1 MLKNFIQ
8 NLLTLKQIE
17 GRKYMPNE
25 VHTESILGAVKKEAD
40 KIDLCMRADIARL
53 KSNID
58 DLLLDVLEYGLFNGG
73 KRIRPL
79 LVVLASRLCGKMDD
93 DSYRLGV
100 AFEYLHAATLF
111 HDDIID
117 RSETRRGKQSVY
129 RKFGTIAAILAGDFL
144 HAQAMATV
152 GTFSGQA
159 GLDIFCKATTGMVD
173 GEFMQLRNA
182 EKHNLS
188 ELDYYEAIMGKTGL
202 LISAACEVGA
212 VYGGG
217 DEARVKALREYG
229 VHLGCAYQIIDDL
242 LDYQGDPGKT
252 GKAVGNDL
260 AEGKMTLP
268 LILTI
273 NKADKGDRLHLL
285 EILSNRSK
293 RNSCIEEVSTIIF
306 KYGGFAAAR
315 KRAED
320 TVETAIGWLD
330 IFVEKKNSYERNI
343 LEGLARYV
351 LIRQK

>member
-1 MLKNFIQ
+1 
-8 NLLTLKQIE
+8 
-17 GRKYMPNE
+17 MPNV
-25 VHTESILGAVKKEAD
+25 VHTESLLSAVKREAD
-40 KIDLCMRADIARL
+40 KIDMFMRADIARL
-53 KSNID
+53 KSNVD
-58 DLLLDVLEYGLFNGG
+58 DLLLEVLEYGLFNGG

-93 DSYRLGV
+93 DAYRLGA

-159 GLDIFCKATTGMVD
+159 GLNIFCKATTGMVD

-202 LISAACEVGA
+202 LIAAACEVGA
-212 VYGGG
+212 CYGGG
-217 DEARVKALREYG
+217 DQSRVKALREYG

-273 NKADKGDRLHLL
+273 NMAKNQDRLRLMD
-285 EILSNRSK
+285 ILSDSSK
-293 RNSCIEEVSTIIF
+293 RALCVEEVCQIIS
-306 KYGGFAAAR
+306 KYGGFTGAR

-320 TVETAIGWLD
+320 SVETAIEWLA
-330 IFVEKKNSYERNI
+330 IFTEKSGSFECYV

-351 LIRQK
+351 LARQK

>member
-1 MLKNFIQ
+1 MQKA
-8 NLLTLKQIE
+8 T
-17 GRKYMPNE
+17 E
-25 VHTESILGAVKKEAD
+25 VHKQMQSVVHPESILVTVKAEAE
-40 KIDLCMRADIARL
+40 KIDVYMRADLARL
-53 KSNID
+53 KSDVD
-58 DLLLDVLEYGLFNGG
+58 DLLLEVLDYGLFNGG

-79 LVVLASRLCGKMDD
+79 LVVLASRICGKNDD
-93 DSYRLGV
+93 NAYRLGA

-117 RSETRRGKQSVY
+117 KSETRRGKQSVC

-144 HAQAMATV
+144 HAMAMATV
-152 GTFSGQA
+152 GKFSGQT

-182 EKHNLS
+182 TKHNLS
-188 ELDYYEAIMGKTGL
+188 ELDYYDAITGKTGL
-202 LISAACEVGA
+202 LIAAACEVGA

-217 DEARVKALREYG
+217 DEQTVKALREYG
-229 VHLGCAYQIIDDL
+229 VHLGCAYQIVDDL

-273 NKADKGDRLHLL
+273 NKADHTDRTRLM
-285 EILSNRSK
+285 EILEDSAQRAL
-293 RNSCIEEVSTIIF
+293 CVEEVCTIIS
-306 KYGGFAAAR
+306 KYGGFDGAR

-320 TVETAIGWLD
+320 AVENASRVIAV
-330 IFVEKKNSYERNI
+330 FSEKSISFERNL

-351 LIRQK
+351 LTREK

>member
-1 MLKNFIQ
+1 MPKVTEVHEKMQ
-8 NLLTLKQIE
+8 NLAN
-17 GRKYMPNE
+17 P
-25 VHTESILGAVKKEAD
+25 ESIIGAVKAEAE
-40 KIDLCMRADIARL
+40 KINACMRADLARL
-53 KSNID
+53 KPDID
-58 DLLLDVLEYGLFNGG
+58 DLLLEVLNYGLFNGG

-79 LVVLASRLCGKMDD
+79 LVVLSSRLCGKKNDD
-93 DSYRLGV
+93 AYRLGA

-117 RSETRRGKQSVY
+117 KSETRRGKQSVY
-129 RKFGTIAAILAGDFL
+129 REFGTIAAILAGDFL
-144 HAQAMATV
+144 HAQAMAMV
-152 GTFSGQA
+152 SKFSGQT

-182 EKHNLS
+182 AKHNLS
-188 ELDYYEAIMGKTGL
+188 ELDYYDAIMGKTGL

-217 DEARVKALREYG
+217 DERAVKALREYG
-229 VHLGCAYQIIDDL
+229 VHLGCAYQIVDDL
-242 LDYQGDPGKT
+242 LDYQGDPRKT

-273 NKADKGDRLHLL
+273 NKANHTDRTRLM
-285 EILSNRSK
+285 EILGDNALRAHCVK
-293 RNSCIEEVSTIIF
+293 EVSAIIL
-306 KYGGFAAAR
+306 KYDGFDGAR

-320 TVETAIGWLD
+320 EVENASRVIDSFSG
-330 IFVEKKNSYERNI
+330 KNIRFERNL

-351 LIRQK
+351 LSREK